1 MNDDLLRESPAPPL
15 RPIRIAAQL
24 HPQHGDYPAIRD
36 AARRAEE
43 LDYDIVY
50 TWDHFFPLYGDQAG
64 GHLECWTMLGALAEA
79 TRRVEIGP
87 LVSCTSYR
95 NPHLIADMARTLD
108 RISGGRAILGLG
120 AGWRRRDY
128 EEYGFEYGTFGQLL
142 DRFELA
148 LEAIEARLPLL
159 NPLPYRRMPVLI
171 GGSGERRTLRLVAE
185 HADGWHAGFPDRPG
199 ELEPKVAALLRWCD
213 VVGRDPT
220 TIEWG
225 VGVEP
230 EDVDR
235 FVSQDADT
243 YLAMG
248 FRQFTLGFNG
258 PTWPVDAGSDFLA
271 WRDDR
276 NTATGAAREAIPAP

>member
-1 MNDDLLRESPAPPL
+1 MNDDQPRESRS

-43 LDYDIVY
+43 LGYDIVY
-50 TWDHFFPLYGDQAG
+50 TWDHFFPLYGDQTGA
-64 GHLECWTMLGALAEA
+64 HLECWTMLGALAEA
-79 TRRVEIGP
+79 TNRVEIGP

-128 EEYGFEYGTFGQLL
+128 EEYGYEYSTFGQLL

-148 LEAIEARLPLL
+148 LKAIEARLPLL
-159 NPLPYRRMPVLI
+159 NPPPHRRMPVLI

-185 HADGWHAGFPDRPG
+185 HADGWHAGFPDRPA

-213 VVGRDPT
+213 AVGRDPT
-220 TIEWG
+220 AIEWG

-230 EDVDR
+230 DDIER
-235 FVSQDADT
+235 FVARDAET

-258 PTWPVDAGSDFLA
+258 PEWTVDAGSDFLA
-271 WRDDR
+271 WRDAR
-276 NTATGAAREAIPAP
+276 NAAKATAHEVVPAP